1 MPSWKKVVLHGSSGS
16 LAHLKLENLTSQSVL
31 GTDSQGNV
39 VAGSVSGYSL
49 PTATSSVLGGVKV
62 GNTLTISSQ
71 VLNARTYVGATAA
84 VIGGGDGLDGTAG
97 YVPAASASDATL
109 FLRGDGTWQTPTN
122 TITRLRQSGGTLA
135 AGDFTFAGSGATT
148 VSYSGGTFT
157 ISSTDTNTTYSVGDG
172 GLTEKNFTTAL
183 KNKLDG
189 IAASA
194 DNYGGWI
201 ISDSVRSETIGSG
214 NTLEVRGSGATSV
227 SYDTTSNTLTI
238 SSTDTDTNTTYSA
251 GTGLTLSGTTF
262 SVTANTYAAYSHN
275 HDSVYLKIAD
285 TGSIIDY
292 IVAAAP
298 GTLDTLNEI
307 AAAIGD
313 DANFSASI
321 ASVIAGK
328 ADASHTHS
336 NATTSV
342 AGFMSAADKTKL
354 DGVEASA
361 NNYSLPLATSSVRGG
376 VKIGY
381 TANGKNYPVQLSSE
395 QMYVNVP
402 WTDTDTDTV
411 TRVGVPSDVSSGD
424 IEIRGSGATTVTKSG
439 NTITISSTDT
449 DTNTTYSAGT
459 GLTLSGTT
467 FSVTAGTYAAASHT
481 HAISDVTGLQTALDG
496 KAASSHTHDDRY
508 YTETESDAR
517 FVLNDFAAQTAATS
531 EDEKSGT
538 WNESSNDSSWGN
550 YKPGND
556 STAGYSW
563 NDAPGY
569 VQYNIPSGYTTA
581 YIGQLRWDTGGY
593 FDVHAVMSDGSLVFR
608 GRFLSKNTI
617 ENTSHSG
624 NHDGQQIIKV
634 SGLDGMQALRIT
646 NQSGRLHLQGIGWSK
661 EVDTDGTQTSET
673 HWDLIYNKPS
683 SFTPSS
689 HTHSDATTGAAGFM
703 SAADKTKLDGI
714 AANANNYSLPTATAS
729 VLGGIKVGTNLS
741 ISNGVLSSTDTDTVT
756 SVGVPG
762 DLSTGNIELRGS
774 DATTV
779 TKSGGTITISSTDT
793 NTTYSA
799 GTGLTLSG
807 TTFSVT
813 AGTYAAA
820 SHTHAISDVT
830 GLQTALDAKQAAGS
844 YLTSESDTLATVT
857 GRGATTGTL
866 ITLTKS
872 DVALKAQENGTG
884 TAWRGRIGTF
894 NSSAD
899 KSAFLGNYNSR
910 AGVFGHNNALTAW
923 DDLWVNTLG
932 ASGQGNLYLSW
943 NTYVKGSSNDTNYAI
958 IHAGNIGDQSVN
970 YASSAGAVAWTNV
983 SGRPTAVSSFTNDA
997 GYLTTYTDTNTV
1009 TSVGVSG
1016 DLSTGDVEL
1025 RGSGATT
1032 VTKSGGTIT
1041 ISSTDNNT
1049 TYSAGT
1055 GLTLSGTT
1063 FSVTSGTYA
1072 AASHTHAISDVTGLQ
1087 TALDG
1092 KAASSHTHDDR
1103 YYTETESNQYFGAF
1117 GRSTLHGA
1125 YSDFNTSPGF
1135 GGWSYVIGTT
1145 NSGHNGS
1152 QGGYRLRVGLGSDYS
1167 IDTTSGAYAME
1178 LNIPR
1183 TGQGGSSTGYLI
1195 MRQMENG
1202 SWGSWSKISSGYA
1215 DSAGA
1220 VAWTNVSGRPTNVSS
1235 FTNDAGYLTTYTDT
1249 NTVTSVGVSG
1259 DLSTGNITLVGSG
1272 ATSISKSSG
1281 TITISST
1288 DTNTTYSAGTGLT
1301 LSGTTFSVTA
1311 GTYAAAS
1318 HTHDD
1323 RYYTESEVDSLLTGK
1338 VSTDTVKVLGGGIS
1352 YDTDRSLKVSNGLAI
1367 YGAYNGGANTPFTY
1381 DIAAQFAFSSRAFE
1395 LAADWINS
1403 DGAKLK
1409 LRTLRDC
1416 CQNWSPWVS
1425 ILTSYDFTDW
1435 AQQKENQR
1443 LSTSNSVTFTAT
1455 TSPTFLVNDHSDNTK
1470 GYRIHNTS
1478 GTSVS
1483 AMFTNSSNQLVIAAG
1498 AVDQINLNKKV
1509 LVNGVALGVNV
1520 TPSATAGRIDASND
1534 IVAYSSSDRRLK
1546 KNITPIEDAVKKVKA
1561 LTGVEFDWDPEH
1573 KAAHGYEG
1581 HDTGV
1586 IAQQVQEVM
1595 PTAVR
1600 TNETGYLAVRYEKLI
1615 GLLVEANKELA
1626 ARVEEL
1632 EKKLG

>member
-292 IVAAAP
+292 IVASAP

-328 ADASHTHS
+328 A
-336 NATTSV
+336 
-342 AGFMSAADKTKL
+342 
-354 DGVEASA
+354 
-361 NNYSLPLATSSVRGG
+361 
-376 VKIGY
+376 
-381 TANGKNYPVQLSSE
+381 
-395 QMYVNVP
+395 
-402 WTDTDTDTV
+402 
-411 TRVGVPSDVSSGD
+411 
-424 IEIRGSGATTVTKSG
+424 
-439 NTITISSTDT
+439 NT
-449 DTNTTYSAGT
+449 
-459 GLTLSGTT
+459 
-467 FSVTAGTYAAASHT
+467 SHT
-481 HAISDVTGLQTALDG
+481 HAISDITSLQSALDG
-496 KAASSHTHDDRY
+496 KSST
-508 YTETESDAR
+508 
-517 FVLNDFAAQTAATS
+517 
-531 EDEKSGT
+531 
-538 WNESSNDSSWGN
+538 
-550 YKPGND
+550 
-556 STAGYSW
+556 
-563 NDAPGY
+563 
-569 VQYNIPSGYTTA
+569 
-581 YIGQLRWDTGGY
+581 
-593 FDVHAVMSDGSLVFR
+593 
-608 GRFLSKNTI
+608 
-617 ENTSHSG
+617 
-624 NHDGQQIIKV
+624 
-634 SGLDGMQALRIT
+634 
-646 NQSGRLHLQGIGWSK
+646 
-661 EVDTDGTQTSET
+661 
-673 HWDLIYNKPS
+673 
-683 SFTPSS
+683 S
-689 HTHSDATTGAAGFM
+689 HTHSDATTSVAGFM

-741 ISNGVLSSTDTDTVT
+741 ISSGVLSSTDTVTKVGVPDDVSSGDIEIRGSGATTVTKSGNTITIDSTDNDTDTVT
-756 SVGVPG
+756 SVGVSG
-762 DLSTGNIELRGS
+762 NLSTGNITLVGAG
-774 DATTV
+774 ATTI
-779 TKSGGTITISSTDT
+779 TKSGGTITITSSDTDT

-943 NTYVKGSSNDTNYAI
+943 NTYVKGSSSDTNYAI

-1092 KAASSHTHDDR
+1092 KQTAGSYAAASHTHGISEITDSTR
-1103 YYTETESNQYFGAF
+1103 WWNNFGDNH
-1117 GRSTLHGA
+1117 STR
-1125 YSDFNTSPGF
+1125 TSFDASTPSYGF
-1135 GGWSYVIGTT
+1135 GWRYVQGSGNGPGT
-1145 NSGHNGS
+1145 
-1152 QGGYRLRVGLGSDYS
+1152 GGTQFYSLYVGLGNQYPATGAGSYGMYLAVDRDQTNPYLS
-1167 IDTTSGAYAME
+1167 IRYNENNS
-1178 LNIPR
+1178 L
-1183 TGQGGSSTGYLI
+1183 SSW
-1195 MRQMENG
+1195 R
-1202 SWGSWSKISSGYA
+1202 KINAGYA

-1367 YGAYNGGANTPFTY
+1367 YGAYSGGANTPFTY

-1443 LSTSNSVTFTAT
+1443 LSTSNSVTFTST
-1455 TSPTFLVNDHSDNTK
+1455 TSPTILVNDHSDNTK

-1509 LVNGVALGVNV
+1509 LVNGVALGVNI

-1561 LTGVEFDWDPEH
+1561 LTGVEFDWDPEY